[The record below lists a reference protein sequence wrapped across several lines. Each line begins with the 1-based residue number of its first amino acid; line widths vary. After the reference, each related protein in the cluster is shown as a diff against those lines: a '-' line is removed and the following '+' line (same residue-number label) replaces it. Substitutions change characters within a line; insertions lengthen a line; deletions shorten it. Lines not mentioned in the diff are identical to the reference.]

1 MQDLN
6 MHINDLADFIF
17 IKNVNDSIIQLSLNG
32 VEDMKD
38 LFYFCLDLFCKGLV
52 ILFGQDN
59 KVEVENITLEQFML
73 LRKKMAN
80 AGININLNIYEDIE
94 GEENEEK
101 KVALNLEKIEELPNN
116 LNIEDYDFILRSC
129 NMVYKIN
136 FGFISGH

>member
-1 MQDLN
+1 

-17 IKNVNDSIIQLSLNG
+17 NKNVNDSIIQLSLNG

-94 GEENEEK
+94 GEESEEK

>member
-1 MQDLN
+1 

-59 KVEVENITLEQFML
+59 KVEVEIITLEQFML

>member
-1 MQDLN
+1 

>member
-1 MQDLN
+1 

-59 KVEVENITLEQFML
+59 KVEVEIITLEQFML

-80 AGININLNIYEDIE
+80 AGININLNIYEDI
-94 GEENEEK
+94 
-101 KVALNLEKIEELPNN
+101 
-116 LNIEDYDFILRSC
+116 
-129 NMVYKIN
+129 
-136 FGFISGH
+136 

>member
-59 KVEVENITLEQFML
+59 KVEVEIITLEQFML